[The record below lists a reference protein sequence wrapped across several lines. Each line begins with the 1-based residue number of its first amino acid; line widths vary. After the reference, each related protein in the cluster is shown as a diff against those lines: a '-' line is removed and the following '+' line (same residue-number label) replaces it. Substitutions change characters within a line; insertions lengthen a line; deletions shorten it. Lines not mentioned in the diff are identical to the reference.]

1 MSLSSNLLLF
11 YLLKK
16 KHSQGNFG
24 DLFAKA
30 ANVDGTLL
38 YFLIHS
44 FNKDVPL
51 LQ

>member
-11 YLLKK
+11 YLLEK

-24 DLFAKA
+24 DLVAKA
-30 ANVDGTLL
+30 VNVGTLL

-44 FNKDVPL
+44 FNKEVPL
-51 LQ
+51 QQ